1 MNIGGFS
8 WKRLLGITAFKS
20 RISRTV
26 GIPFTKTGRERKVGA
41 ALGPVVPIAILMM
54 AGAKLFR
61 ALRRRQ

>member
-20 RISRTV
+20 RISKKV

-61 ALRRRQ
+61 ALLRRQ

>member
-20 RISRTV
+20 RISRGI

-61 ALRRRQ
+61 SLRRR

>member
-1 MNIGGFS
+1 MNVGGFS

-20 RISRTV
+20 RISRKV

-61 ALRRRQ
+61 ALRRR